1 MKKYLI
7 LIALMISLVS
17 VISFS
22 QTQTISFLKIEGNT
36 SLATS
41 MITSKLSNAVKIG
54 QPLNTA
60 ALYQALQSLYETG
73 YFSYIEPKIEYSPIG
88 PGLVIVLTEN
98 PVIKSVNVKIN
109 GPNLV
114 KLDDVEKA
122 VTVKA
127 SSVLNLVE
135 LKNSFQNIL
144 NLYTNAGYL
153 ANIIGIQTNI
163 VQSGNKIIVPDGSLV
178 ITVNEYAVWN
188 LKLTGDY
195 GNLTVDQ
202 ILKSTGLFT
211 MKDYESMN
219 PIQKFFSDPNNA
231 YLKFST
237 VQDFQAKLFQMG
249 YFSPETTLGF
259 ATATDVA
266 SSFKLPALD
275 LVVNA
280 KLARVIQSG
289 LPITGYYFTGVTEVD
304 PAKLAEYAG
313 ITAPS
318 TTNNF
323 TQLEQLAKI
332 NAYYQNK
339 GFLLTSA
346 QVIYHKFETMN
357 GGFLEY
363 KVIERHIGKIEI
375 TGNTKTKTYLIMR
388 ELAFKTGDPVTT
400 QSIVQTYNNLNNTQF
415 FSSVSITPSLPS
427 TDSTTVNMII
437 SVKEN
442 DKPRQIGASLSI
454 GQPGQGQPWYEGI
467 TGSGNI
473 SIVNMTGIGDTLS
486 GQITLGV
493 NPTAN
498 ITYGVIFPLNLPMN
512 FTSSIYYST
521 VQPFVVTNGQTLYYN
536 ETEAGISA
544 SIGYQPDVYTSY
556 NLGGNF
562 YFFNKSQGSTPI
574 SPSLMGAATGT
585 CRSVTLSYN
594 YTNVNNVFL
603 TTGGVKFGGT
613 LSYAGFGGQENYLQG
628 YVSASGY
635 LPILPNFAVAGRV
648 LIGDGYGTDF
658 YVGGPTTVRG
668 WNQEA
673 GLQEFVSNLELRYV
687 VNSQDV
693 PIMLTA
699 FYDFGGAGD
708 QLLTYG
714 TIQNQFMNSLGVGID
729 FNIPYLGVLR
739 FDFPFKVSNGSLV
752 YSGLSFG
759 VGEMF

>member
-1 MKKYLI
+1 MKKYLVLFV
-7 LIALMISLVS
+7 LIISVS

-41 MITSKLSNAVKIG
+41 IITSKLSNTVKIG

-98 PVIKSVNVKIN
+98 PVIKSVDVKIN
-109 GPNLV
+109 GPDLV
-114 KLDDVEKA
+114 NSDDVKKA
-122 VTVKA
+122 ITVKA
-127 SSVLNLVE
+127 SSVLNFVE
-135 LKNSFQNIL
+135 LKNSFQNVM

-163 VQSGNKIIVPDGSLV
+163 VQSGNKIIVPDNALV

-211 MKDYESMN
+211 MKNYESMN
-219 PIQKFFSDPNNA
+219 PIQKFFADSKNA

-266 SSFKLPALD
+266 STFKSPVVN

-280 KLARVIQSG
+280 KLAHVIQSG
-289 LPITGYYFTGVTEVD
+289 LPVSGYYFTGVKEVD
-304 PAKLAEYAG
+304 PAKLAEYAD
-313 ITAPS
+313 ITAPA

-332 NAYYQNK
+332 KEYYQNK

-346 QVIYHKFETMN
+346 EVTYHKFETMK

-363 KVIERHIGKIEI
+363 KITERHIGKIEI
-375 TGNTKTKTYLIMR
+375 SGNTKTKTYLIMR

-400 QSIVQTYNNLNNTQF
+400 QSLVQTYNNLRNTQF
-415 FSSVSITPSLPS
+415 FSNVSITPSLPS
-427 TDSTTVNMII
+427 TDSTTVNMMIN
-437 SVKEN
+437 VTEN
-442 DKPRQIGASLSI
+442 NKPRQIGASLSI

-467 TGSGNI
+467 TGSGNV
-473 SIVNMTGIGDTLS
+473 SIVNLSGIGDTLS
-486 GQITLGV
+486 GQVTLGV

-498 ITYGVIFPLNLPMN
+498 ITYGIIFPLNLPMN
-512 FTSSIYYST
+512 FTSSIYYNT
-521 VQPFVVTNGQTLYYN
+521 VQPFVITNGQTLYYN
-536 ETEAGISA
+536 ETEYGVSA
-544 SIGYQPDVYTSY
+544 SVGYQPNVYTSY
-556 NLGGNF
+556 NIGGNF

-574 SPSLMGAATGT
+574 SASLMGAATGT
-585 CRSVTLSYN
+585 SRSVTLSYN
-594 YTNVNNVFL
+594 YANVDNVLL
-603 TTGGVKFGGT
+603 TTNGVKLGGS
-613 LSYAGFGGQENYLQG
+613 LSYAGFGGQENHLQG
-628 YVSASGY
+628 YASASGY
-635 LPILPNFAVAGRV
+635 LPILPNLAVAGRV

-668 WNQEA
+668 WNQEG

-687 VNSQDV
+687 MNSQDV
-693 PIMLTA
+693 PMMLTA

-714 TIQNQFMNSLGVGID
+714 NIQNQFMNSVGIGIS
-729 FNIPYLGVLR
+729 FEIPYLGVLR
-739 FDFPFKVSNGSLV
+739 FDFPFKVSNGTFQ
-752 YSGLSFG
+752 YSGISFG

>member
-1 MKKYLI
+1 MKKYLVLFV
-7 LIALMISLVS
+7 LIISVS

-41 MITSKLSNAVKIG
+41 VITSKLSNAVKIG
-54 QPLNTA
+54 QPLNTT

-88 PGLVIVLTEN
+88 PGLVIVLIEN
-98 PVIKSVNVKIN
+98 PVIKSVDVKIN
-109 GPNLV
+109 GPDLV
-114 KLDDVEKA
+114 NLDDVKKA
-122 VTVKA
+122 ITVKA

-135 LKNSFQNIL
+135 LKNSFQNVM
-144 NLYTNAGYL
+144 NLYANAGYL
-153 ANIIGIQTNI
+153 TNIIGIQTNI
-163 VQSGNKIIVPDGSLV
+163 VQSGNTITVPDNALV
-178 ITVNEYAVWN
+178 ITVNEYAVWD

-195 GNLTVDQ
+195 GNLTVNQ

-211 MKDYESMN
+211 MKNYESMN
-219 PIQKFFSDPNNA
+219 PIQKFFADSKNA

-237 VQDFQAKLFQMG
+237 IQDFQAKLFQMG
-249 YFSPETTLGF
+249 YFSPETTLSF

-266 SSFKLPALD
+266 STFKSPVVD

-280 KLARVIQSG
+280 KLAKVVQSG
-289 LPITGYYFTGVTEVD
+289 LPVTGYYFTGVKEVD

-313 ITAPS
+313 ITAPA

-332 NAYYQNK
+332 KAYYQNK

-346 QVIYHKFETMN
+346 EVVYHKFETMK

-363 KVIERHIGKIEI
+363 RIIERHIGKIEI
-375 TGNTKTKTYLIMR
+375 SGNTKTKTYLIMR
-388 ELAFKTGDPVTT
+388 ELDFKTGDPVTT
-400 QSIVQTYNNLNNTQF
+400 QSLVQTYNNLRNTQF
-415 FSSVSITPSLPS
+415 FSNVSITPSLPS
-427 TDSTTVNMII
+427 TDSTTVNMMIN
-437 SVKEN
+437 VTEN

-454 GQPGQGQPWYEGI
+454 SQPGQGQPWYTGI
-467 TGSGNI
+467 TGSGNV
-473 SIVNMTGIGDTLS
+473 SIVNLSGIGDTLS

-498 ITYGVIFPLNLPMN
+498 ITYGIIFPLNLPMN
-512 FTSSIYYST
+512 FTSSIYYNT
-521 VQPFVVTNGQTLYYN
+521 LQPFVITNGQTLYYN
-536 ETEAGISA
+536 ETEYGLSA

-556 NLGGNF
+556 NIGGNF

-574 SPSLMGAATGT
+574 SASLMGAATGT

-594 YTNVNNVFL
+594 YANVDNVLL
-603 TTGGVKFGGT
+603 TTGGVKLGGS

-628 YVSASGY
+628 YVSVAGY
-635 LPILPNFAVAGRV
+635 LPIFGNLAVAGRV

-668 WNQEA
+668 WNQEG

-687 VNSQDV
+687 MNSQDI
-693 PIMLTA
+693 PMMLTA

-714 TIQNQFMNSLGVGID
+714 NIQNQFMNSVGVGIS
-729 FNIPYLGVLR
+729 FEIPYLGVLR
-739 FDFPFKVSNGSLV
+739 FDFPFKVSNRTFQ
-752 YSGLSFG
+752 YSGISFG

>member
-1 MKKYLI
+1 MKKYLVLFV
-7 LIALMISLVS
+7 LIISVS

-41 MITSKLSNAVKIG
+41 IITSKLSNAVKIG

-98 PVIKSVNVKIN
+98 PVIKSVDVKIN
-109 GPNLV
+109 GPDLV
-114 KLDDVEKA
+114 NLDDVKKA
-122 VTVKA
+122 ITVKA

-135 LKNSFQNIL
+135 LKNSFQNIM

-163 VQSGNKIIVPDGSLV
+163 VQSGNAITVPDNALV

-211 MKDYESMN
+211 MKNYESMN
-219 PIQKFFSDPNNA
+219 PIQKFFADSKNA

-266 SSFKLPALD
+266 STFKSPVMD

-280 KLARVIQSG
+280 KLAKVVQSG
-289 LPITGYYFTGVTEVD
+289 LPVTGYYFTGVKEVD

-313 ITAPS
+313 ITAPA

-323 TQLEQLAKI
+323 TQLEQLARI

-346 QVIYHKFETMN
+346 EVVYHKFETMK

-363 KVIERHIGKIEI
+363 KITERHIGKIEVS
-375 TGNTKTKTYLIMR
+375 GNTKTKTYLIMR

-400 QSIVQTYNNLNNTQF
+400 QSLVQTYNNLRNTQF
-415 FSSVSITPSLPS
+415 FSNVSITPSLPS
-427 TDSTTVNMII
+427 TDSTTVNMMI
-437 SVKEN
+437 SVTEN

-467 TGSGNI
+467 TGSGNV
-473 SIVNMTGIGDTLS
+473 SVVNLSGIGDTLS
-486 GQITLGV
+486 GQVTLGV

-498 ITYGVIFPLNLPMN
+498 ITYGIIFPLNLPMN
-512 FTSSIYYST
+512 FTSSIYYNT

-536 ETEAGISA
+536 ETEYGVSA

-556 NLGGNF
+556 NIGGNF

-574 SPSLMGAATGT
+574 SAALMGAATGT

-594 YTNVNNVFL
+594 YANVDNVLL
-603 TTGGVKFGGT
+603 TTNGVKFGGS

-635 LPILPNFAVAGRV
+635 LPIVPNLAVAGRV

-668 WNQEA
+668 WNQEG

-687 VNSQDV
+687 MNSQDV
-693 PIMLTA
+693 PMMLTA

-714 TIQNQFMNSLGVGID
+714 NIQNQFMNSVGVGIS
-729 FNIPYLGVLR
+729 FEIPYLGVLR
-739 FDFPFKVSNGSLV
+739 FDFPFKVSNGTFQ
-752 YSGLSFG
+752 YSGISFG